1 MTKQKLVDG
10 HTIATL
16 LSISPQTVRRMAL
29 RGTLPYYRV
38 GRYYRYSIEEVLEY
52 MNKSEGGL

>member
-1 MTKQKLVDG
+1 MTKYKLVDG